1 MGGKKQK
8 RGKFLKETPT
18 ETKARQFTEDLS
30 RKIEN
35 VYDPATREFRLE
47 VQRDMTPEMTGVAA
61 ADREIQTG
69 VSNMASVGNVANAA
83 VNATNAV
90 RSVTDAM
97 IRSEGQE
104 AQRKGSVLADIAADQ
119 QQLITATAKGAGQAA
134 AAETTAESYKAARD
148 LSKTEATRGVIG
160 SAVNQMAQNYGATNN
175 PFTKIDTRIN
185 PDTGAAE
192 VRNKGIFGLGTTDFV
207 PVQYNPGF
215 PGSGGVQVAGNTN
228 KKARGLTTLV

>member
-47 VQRDMTPEMTGVAA
+47 VQRDTTPEMTGIAA

-69 VSNMASVGNVANAA
+69 VSNMGTVSNIANAA

-104 AQRKGSVLADIAADQ
+104 AQRKESVLADIAADQ

-134 AAETTAESYKAARD
+134 AAETTAESYNAARD
-148 LSKTEATRGVIG
+148 LAKTEATRGVIG
-160 SAVNQMAQNYGATNN
+160 SGVNQMAQNYGATGS

-185 PDTGAAE
+185 PDTGVAE

-215 PGSGGVQVAGNTN
+215 PGSGEVQLVGGTK
-228 KKARGLTTLV
+228 KKAEGLSVV

>member
-30 RKIEN
+30 NKIEN

-47 VQRDMTPEMTGVAA
+47 VQRDTTPEMTGIAA

-69 VSNMASVGNVANAA
+69 VSNMGTVANIANAA
-83 VNATNAV
+83 ANASNAV
-90 RSVTDAM
+90 KSVTDAM

-119 QQLITATAKGAGQAA
+119 QQLITASAKGAGQAA

-148 LSKTEATRGVIG
+148 LAKTEATRGVIG

-215 PGSGGVQVAGNTN
+215 PGSGGVQLVGGTK
-228 KKARGLTTLV
+228 KKAGGLSIV

>member
-18 ETKARQFTEDLS
+18 ETKARKFTEDLS
-30 RKIEN
+30 NKIEN

-47 VQRDMTPEMTGVAA
+47 VQRDTTPEMTGIAA

-69 VSNMASVGNVANAA
+69 VSNMGTVSNIANAA
-83 VNATNAV
+83 VNASNAV
-90 RSVTDAM
+90 KSVTDAM

-104 AQRKGSVLADIAADQ
+104 AQKKGSVLADIAADQ
-119 QQLITATAKGAGQAA
+119 QQLITASAKGAGQAA
-134 AAETTAESYKAARD
+134 AAETTAQSINAARD
-148 LSKTEATRGVIG
+148 LAKTEATRGVIG
-160 SAVNQMAQNYGATNN
+160 SAVNQMAQNYGATGS

-215 PGSGGVQVAGNTN
+215 PGSGGVQLVGGTK
-228 KKARGLTTLV
+228 KKAGGLSVV